1 MTRGIS
7 DTEQRDLIAN
17 LQKIIANL
25 TAARPG
31 VADRFGLLPESL
43 RLESR
48 EEEER

>member
-7 DTEQRDLIAN
+7 DTEQRDL
-17 LQKIIANL
+17 IANL